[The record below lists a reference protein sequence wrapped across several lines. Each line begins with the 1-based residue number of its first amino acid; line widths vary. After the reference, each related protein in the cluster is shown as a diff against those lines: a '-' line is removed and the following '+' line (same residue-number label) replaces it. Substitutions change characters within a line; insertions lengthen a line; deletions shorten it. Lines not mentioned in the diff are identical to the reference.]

1 MLLAGA
7 DLPERAP
14 AHAAGDRFD
23 YGRACLALAGYA
35 EARGEGDAGMAT
47 VMAVVL
53 ERTTDPRWPDT
64 VCDVVEQPGQFEALA
79 RWQPPRH
86 PERDEP
92 EAWTRAQRL
101 AEQLLADD
109 RTLVPAAC
117 AGATSFQRGPAA
129 SGLVPACIVGR
140 HSSAN
145 PIAVRRASVLDRS
158 TSPQPCLHLKRSPQR
173 ARHCV
178 PLDSPS
184 AGKTPAPP
192 RVRSRRQLF
201 RRQSQGSKS

>member
-140 HSSAN
+140 HSFFREPN
-145 PIAVRRASVLDRS
+145 RREASQRAGSEHVPA
-158 TSPQPCLHLKRSPQR
+158 TVPSPQALTPARTALRPAGFPQR
-173 ARHCV
+173 RQNLGAA
-178 PLDSPS
+178 PSPIT
-184 AGKTPAPP
+184 AATFQTTKP
-192 RVRSRRQLF
+192 RE
-201 RRQSQGSKS
+201 